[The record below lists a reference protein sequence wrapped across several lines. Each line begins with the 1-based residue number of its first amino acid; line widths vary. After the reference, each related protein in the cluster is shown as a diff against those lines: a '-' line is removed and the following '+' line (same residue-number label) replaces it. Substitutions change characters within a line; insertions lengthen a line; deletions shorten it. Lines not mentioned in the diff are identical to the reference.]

1 MTNRVHP
8 FLWWGIPVLLM
19 ISQILCEIFVP
30 TEMKPAF
37 FSEEGPHEKVQAL
50 IMLIAFVFAV
60 RVFLTVEGVWLK
72 LWFGIAALGSLYV
85 GGEETSW
92 GQTYLHWGTPES
104 WMAINDQAETN
115 LHNTSDWLDQK
126 PKILL
131 EIGVLVGG
139 IIVPALARWKP
150 HKLPSRFAA
159 IYPTWQTSVA
169 AGTALTLKII
179 DTVQD
184 RVDGHLFWRISE
196 AIEIF
201 VYYFVLIYLIEMLRR
216 FKSRAQE

>member
-8 FLWWGIPVLLM
+8 FLWGGIPVLLM

-30 TEMKPAF
+30 TDMKPAF
-37 FSEEGPHEKVQAL
+37 FSEEGPHEKVQAV

-60 RVFLTVEGVWLK
+60 RVFCAVEGLWLK
-72 LWFGIAALGSLYV
+72 LWFGVAALGSLYV
-85 GGEETSW
+85 GGEEISW
-92 GQTYLHWGTPES
+92 GQTYLQWATPES
-104 WMAINDQAETN
+104 WGLINDQNETN

-131 EIGVLVGG
+131 QIGVLVGG
-139 IIVPALARWKP
+139 IIIPALAHWRP
-150 HKLPSRFAA
+150 EKLSARFAE
-159 IYPTWQTSVA
+159 IYPTWQTSVT
-169 AGTALTLKII
+169 AGIALVLKLI

-184 RVDGHLFWRISE
+184 RVDAHLFWRISE

-201 VYYFVLIYLIEMLRR
+201 VYYFVLMYLIEMARR
-216 FKSRAQE
+216 FKPRAPE